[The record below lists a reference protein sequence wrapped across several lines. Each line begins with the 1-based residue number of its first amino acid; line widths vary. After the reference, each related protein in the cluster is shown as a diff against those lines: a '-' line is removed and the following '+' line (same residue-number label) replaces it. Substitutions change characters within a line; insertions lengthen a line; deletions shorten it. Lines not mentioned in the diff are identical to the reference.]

1 MTNAARERSHGSRKV
16 RGPLSRGGRGLP
28 RAGSRARATQRH
40 QVGSCDAKWRT
51 GSPAVDREGREDS
64 TATHGAQAADPRAL
78 GPA

>member
-1 MTNAARERSHGSRKV
+1 MPHV
-16 RGPLSRGGRGLP
+16 RGHTEAGRYEARPLSRGGRGLP

-64 TATHGAQAADPRAL
+64 TATHGAQAADPGAL